1 MPGQPYIIY
10 ISHYFY
16 GCAGG
21 RVLHK
26 LCHLLNQSG
35 EKAFI
40 YGEKTKTN
48 PDWNTPTI
56 SATQSR
62 KLINEGAI
70 VVYPEVA
77 SGNPL
82 LAKTVV
88 RYILNNPG
96 LLGGDKTYAES
107 EILFCY
113 VKQLLQPGMTPDRIL
128 FIPATDTRLFY
139 NNNQKRDIEYL
150 VYFGKHKKV
159 RGYPEKFTI
168 YTHKPKTE
176 VLTDMLRRCKKLICY
191 DNFTALAFEAT
202 LCGCPVVIIPEG
214 SRKREDME
222 ENGTGLNGIA
232 WGESPEEFKKA
243 LDTLHK
249 APARLKMLEA
259 NTQSAITNFIAV
271 TQTIAEKRKNL
282 PIPQRRQQGF
292 FRSLFFR
299 D

>member
-1 MPGQPYIIY
+1 MSGQPYIVH

-16 GCAGG
+16 GSAGT

-26 LCHLLNQSG
+26 LCHLLNQAG

-48 PDWNTPTI
+48 PAWNTPTI
-56 SATQSR
+56 PAARSR
-62 KLINEGAI
+62 KLIAAGAI
-70 VVYPEVA
+70 VVYPEVV

-96 LLGGDKTYAES
+96 LLGGDKTYAAS

-113 VKQLLQPGMTPDRIL
+113 VKPLLQPGMAPDRVL
-128 FIPATDTRLFY
+128 FIPAAATRLFY

-168 YTHKPKTE
+168 YRHKPKTE
-176 VLTDMLRRCKKLICY
+176 VLADLLRRCKKLISY
-191 DNFTALAFEAT
+191 DNFTALTFEAT
-202 LCGCPVVIIPEG
+202 LCGCPVVIIPDG
-214 SRKREDME
+214 SRKKEDLE
-222 ENGTGLNGIA
+222 ENGFGLNGIA
-232 WGESPEEFKKA
+232 WGDSPEEFRKA
-243 LDTLHK
+243 LRTLPQ
-249 APARLKMLEA
+249 AAGRLKMLEA
-259 NTQSAITNFIAV
+259 GAQTAIANFIAV
-271 TQTIAEKRKNL
+271 TQTAAEKRKND
-282 PIPQRRQQGF
+282 PMPARRRRGF
-292 FRSLFFR
+292 FYSFFPR